1 MMEAALYWYAIIFAA
16 LLVLSG
22 IGKTA
27 LKLAGKY
34 EVTPKPVQIEELV
47 SISILLISIFA
58 LYGYVRNVLVFSAL
72 FWQIYFF
79 LLIAHGIGAFWLP
92 KLVWLKNEVSLNKFI
107 VINLVGFIVSIP
119 FYYIMFR
126 YAFSFAQ

>member
-47 SISILLISIFA
+47 SISILLISILLFTDMFEMFWYLA
-58 LYGYVRNVLVFSAL
+58 HYFGKSIFSC
-72 FWQIYFF
+72 
-79 LLIAHGIGAFWLP
+79 
-92 KLVWLKNEVSLNKFI
+92 
-107 VINLVGFIVSIP
+107 
-119 FYYIMFR
+119 
-126 YAFSFAQ
+126 